1 MIVSID
7 GQTIV
12 SWTVDTDWF
21 KDSSF
26 EDILSIYGP
35 GYPVDVIL
43 AQVEDLLPESSLR
56 IIMPSLLLPCPA

>member
-1 MIVSID
+1 MNDCFYRRADDCVL
-7 GQTIV
+7 
-12 SWTVDTDWF
+12 DTDWF